1 MRHRVKGK
9 HLSRNTNHRRA
20 LRMMLMTALL
30 QHERIETTRAK
41 ADFVRGEVEKLI
53 TLAKRGLAHEDP
65 MRAIHARAIAGSL
78 SGGNQQKI
86 VLGKWLSMKPRVI
99 LFDEPTRGI
108 DVGAK
113 AEIYALMRELAGR
126 GTSILMISSD
136 MEEILANSDRV
147 AVMHEGRLTGILE
160 RAACTEEAIMRLAVA

>member
-41 ADFVRGEVEKLI
+41 ADFVRGEVEKII

-65 MRAIHARAIAGSL
+65 MRAIHARAIAASRL
-78 SGGNQQKI
+78 NND
-86 VLGKWLSMKPRVI
+86 RVI
-99 LFDEPTRGI
+99 VQKLFDTLAPRYAERPGGYTR
-108 DVGAK
+108 
-113 AEIYALMRELAGR
+113 IYKLGPRKGDAA
-126 GTSILMISSD
+126 D
-136 MEEILANSDRV
+136 MV
-147 AVMHEGRLTGILE
+147 ILE
-160 RAACTEEAIMRLAVA
+160 LVDREV